1 MRATDFFS
9 KNENIEKYWYL
20 FWDTIVRSVHFNE
33 RFEGFLEVFG
43 GGLEEKENIFVIG
56 M

>member
-1 MRATDFFS
+1 MKLLKNTDIFS
-9 KNENIEKYWYL
+9 GIQSFTL
-20 FWDTIVRSVHFNE
+20 HSVHFNE

-43 GGLEEKENIFVIG
+43 GGGLEEKENNLVIG

>member
-1 MRATDFFS
+1 MKLLKNTDIFFR
-9 KNENIEKYWYL
+9 
-20 FWDTIVRSVHFNE
+20 DTIVLRSVHFNE